1 MIYFYKNVTTRRFS
15 SPKFQSE
22 MVNNMKNIKN
32 YIVVIAGAT
41 GGIGSSITTSL
52 TGKVPTIICL
62 NRKYETQFVTKNTTI
77 KFIKTDL
84 HNLEDWD
91 KAIKP
96 ILEEFKR
103 IDLFVNCIGKI
114 KTGNLNNQ
122 NIKDIEHIISV
133 NLMIHIYGLK
143 TILPVMLH
151 QKGGQI
157 IEIGSLGS
165 LIPMPFVSTYSAT
178 KFALRG
184 LVLSLGEELKNTG
197 VTISL
202 LNPGPVDTNMLKEES
217 EDPRA
222 LISFADKAISTVTVA
237 KSVRYLLDHPK
248 IEMTIP
254 VRSRFYGSIVNQLPN
269 LFNWIYPF
277 INYLG
282 SKRRITYR
290 HKFSGELL

>member
-1 MIYFYKNVTTRRFS
+1 
-15 SPKFQSE
+15 
-22 MVNNMKNIKN
+22 
-32 YIVVIAGAT
+32 
-41 GGIGSSITTSL
+41 
-52 TGKVPTIICL
+52 
-62 NRKYETQFVTKNTTI
+62 
-77 KFIKTDL
+77 
-84 HNLEDWD
+84 
-91 KAIKP
+91 
-96 ILEEFKR
+96 
-103 IDLFVNCIGKI
+103 
-114 KTGNLNNQ
+114 
-122 NIKDIEHIISV
+122 
-133 NLMIHIYGLK
+133 MIHIYGLK
-143 TILPVMLH
+143 TIIPVMLH
-151 QKGGQI
+151 QKSGQI
-157 IEIGSLGS
+157 IEVGSLGS

-237 KSVRYLLDHPK
+237 KSVGYLLDHPK

>member
-1 MIYFYKNVTTRRFS
+1 MAY
-15 SPKFQSE
+15 
-22 MVNNMKNIKN
+22 NMKNIKN

-41 GGIGSSITTSL
+41 GGIGSSIITSL
-52 TGKVPTIICL
+52 TGKVATIICL
-62 NRKYETQFVTKNTTI
+62 NRKYETQFVSKKTTI

-84 HNLEDWD
+84 DSLEDWN
-91 KAIKP
+91 KAIKH
-96 ILEEFKR
+96 ILEEHKR
-103 IDLFVNCIGKI
+103 IDLFVNCIGEI
-114 KTGNLNNQ
+114 ITGDLNNQ
-122 NIKDIEHIISV
+122 TIKDIEHIISV

-143 TILPVMLH
+143 SILPVMLH
-151 QKGGQI
+151 QKSGHI
-157 IEIGSLGS
+157 IEVGSLGS

-184 LVLSLGEELKNTG
+184 LVLSLREELKNTG

-290 HKFSGELL
+290 HNLSGELL